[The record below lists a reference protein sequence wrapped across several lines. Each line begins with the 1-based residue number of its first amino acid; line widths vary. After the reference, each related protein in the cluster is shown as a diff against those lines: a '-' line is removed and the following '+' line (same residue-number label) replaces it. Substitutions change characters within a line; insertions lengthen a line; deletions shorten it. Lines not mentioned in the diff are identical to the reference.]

1 MKFNIDYRERSA
13 GLSMV
18 KLIFYGDVNEK
29 GGYCKQARK
38 KRSPENCLQLPK
50 AKE

>member
-1 MKFNIDYRERSA
+1 
-13 GLSMV
+13 MV

-29 GGYCKQARK
+29 GGYCKQAQK
-38 KRSPENCLQLPK
+38 NCSPENCPQLPK